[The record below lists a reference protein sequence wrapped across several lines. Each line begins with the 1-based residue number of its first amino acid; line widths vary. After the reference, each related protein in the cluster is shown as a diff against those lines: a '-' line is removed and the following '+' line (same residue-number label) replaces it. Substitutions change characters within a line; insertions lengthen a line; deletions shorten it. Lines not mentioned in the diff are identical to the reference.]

1 MDERLNHTNGR
12 AAVALGTMLLLL
24 CAAGVGAVTGWI
36 ALQVGEARQ
45 NTTFRIPPA
54 CSVCGVVEM
63 VRELETA
70 ARGASEVNWVERGL
84 GVRPADLLLGGGRA
98 DAIVVLLA
106 ALGGTSAGT
115 VLFPARTFETAVRL
129 DDGSVRV
136 LRESAAPRWQPGDR
150 VRVLRGRIEPPV

>member
-1 MDERLNHTNGR
+1 MDERVKLPDGR
-12 AAVALGTMLLLL
+12 AKVALGTMLLLV
-24 CAAGVGAVTGWI
+24 CAAGVGAVTGWV
-36 ALQVGEARQ
+36 ALSLGEARQ

-54 CSVCGVVEM
+54 CNVCGVVEL

-70 ARGASEVNWVERGL
+70 ARAATEVNWVEGGI
-84 GVRPADLLLGGGRA
+84 GVRPADLLLGGGRG

-115 VLFPARTFETAVRL
+115 ALFPARTYETAVRL

-136 LRESAAPRWQPGDR
+136 LREPTAPRWQPGDR